1 MPKNCGGAAQE
12 ACKESVYRLQRNVVL
27 IAGRELL
34 EKFALQQAMCR
45 SVPNWSQLSFVL
57 VRYLD
62 IVTLSEFGGQNVAS
76 WEIQY
81 YWVPA
86 LSVLQF
92 SPWRLG
98 GPTSG
103 VVLV

>member
-1 MPKNCGGAAQE
+1 MGFLK
-12 ACKESVYRLQRNVVL
+12 
-27 IAGRELL
+27 
-34 EKFALQQAMCR
+34 KFALQQAMCR
-45 SVPNWSQLSFVL
+45 SVPNWLQLSFVL
-57 VRYLD
+57 VSFLD
-62 IVTLSEFGGQNVAS
+62 IVTLSEFVGQNVAS

-86 LSVLQF
+86 PSVLLF
-92 SPWRLG
+92 SPWRVG